1 MDQLEPEIPSKDS
14 AGDVSASPAVL
25 STAGLTKTFSGV
37 DVVDRADVT
46 FRRGEI
52 HGIVGQNG
60 AGKSSLM
67 KMVCGVYKADGGHVR
82 MGDDELVFSTPR
94 NARDRGVA
102 MVAQELSL
110 VPALTVAEN
119 ILLGQQP
126 NVGSIINRRALRSQA
141 KELIDSYDFGLDP
154 DAVVSTLAPSSQQ
167 KVEILRALA
176 RDARLIILDEPTSS
190 MSIDD
195 SKKLYGIIRLLAE
208 RGTCVVLVSHF
219 LEEILDVCDVVTI
232 MRDGKVVLASEP
244 TASLT
249 TGQIVRHMVGETSN
263 DEVIERSAI
272 DKSQTPRL
280 SVKDLSGP
288 GFHDVSLDVYPGE
301 IVALVGLVG
310 AGRSEILR
318 GIFGVDRTTSGTL
331 EVDGSTVKFRRPADA
346 IKAGIG
352 MVTESR
358 KHDGIFPV
366 LPTTTNIGIGQP
378 NTTTT
383 AGVVRSSLMQR
394 RSSEV
399 ADQVKVQGAVQGPIA
414 ALSGGNQQKALLA
427 RWLVE
432 PPRLYLIDE
441 PTRGVDVVSIQ
452 QIQALLRELA
462 REGMSVLMVTSEFD
476 EALAL
481 AHRIYTVRDGTI
493 VHEVDAEEADKSML
507 LTAAFGTEEELISP

>member
-1 MDQLEPEIPSKDS
+1 MDQLDPEAPSKAT
-14 AGDVSASPAVL
+14 AGDASASSAVL
-25 STAGLTKTFSGV
+25 CAEGLTKTFSGV
-37 DVVDRADVT
+37 SVVESADVT
-46 FRRGEI
+46 FRSGEI

-67 KMVCGVYKADGGHVR
+67 KMICGVYKSDGGHIR
-82 MGDDELVFSTPR
+82 MGSEKLVFSTPR

-126 NVGSIINRRALRSQA
+126 NVGSVISRRALRAQA
-141 KELIDSYDFGLDP
+141 TELIESYDFGLDP
-154 DAVVSTLAPSSQQ
+154 DAIVSTLAPSAQQ

-195 SKKLYGIIRLLAE
+195 SEKLYGIIRLLAE

-219 LEEILDVCDVVTI
+219 LDEILDVCDVVTV
-232 MRDGKVVLASEP
+232 MRDGEIVVASEP
-244 TASLT
+244 ASSLT
-249 TGQIVRHMVGETSN
+249 TGEIVRLMVGVNSN
-263 DEVIERSAI
+263 EAVVEPSSIDRSQI
-272 DKSQTPRL
+272 PRL
-280 SVKDLSGP
+280 SVQNLSGS
-288 GFHDVSLDVYPGE
+288 GFHDVSLEVYPGE

-331 EVDGSTVKFRRPADA
+331 EIDGEPVKFRRPADA
-346 IKAGIG
+346 IKAGLG
-352 MVTESR
+352 MVTEPR
-358 KHDGIFPV
+358 KRDGIFPV
-366 LPTTTNIGIGQP
+366 LATTTNIGIGQP
-378 NTTTT
+378 KATTT
-383 AGVVRSSLMQR
+383 AGFVRRSLLQR
-394 RSSEV
+394 RSGEV
-399 ADQVKVQGAVQGPIA
+399 AAQVMVQGAIEGPIS

-427 RWLVE
+427 RWLVQ
-432 PPRLYLIDE
+432 PPKLYLIDE

-452 QIQALLRELA
+452 QIQALLRRLA
-462 REGMSVLMVTSEFD
+462 SEGMSVLMVTSEFD

-481 AHRIYTVRDGTI
+481 AHRIYTVRNGTI
-493 VHEVDAEEADKSML
+493 VDEVAATEANKAML
-507 LTAAFGTEEELISP
+507 LAKAFGTEQDQISA